1 MTEMLLNLFQVAHK
15 RRVRAAEQAKQV
27 KEILVASATNG
38 NEDNI
43 IIDDDNDEDGED
55 KDGRTNCFGSQ
66 PVSPSLMHG
75 SIRSHSQ
82 QSFPSHPNSLNSD
95 DERDHMGSDVEKDQ
109 RDEGKFFLLI
119 ISLFRCAKRD

>member
-1 MTEMLLNLFQVAHK
+1 M
-15 RRVRAAEQAKQV
+15 
-27 KEILVASATNG
+27 
-38 NEDNI
+38 
-43 IIDDDNDEDGED
+43 DGED
-55 KDGRTNCFGSQ
+55 KDGKANCFGSR

-119 ISLFRCAKRD
+119 IWLLRCTKYNAIKVSNIHFILPKGYDAAHLEF

>member
-1 MTEMLLNLFQVAHK
+1 M
-15 RRVRAAEQAKQV
+15 
-27 KEILVASATNG
+27 
-38 NEDNI
+38 
-43 IIDDDNDEDGED
+43 DGED
-55 KDGRTNCFGSQ
+55 KDGKANCFGSR

-109 RDEGKFFLLI
+109 RDEGKFFVNYQPTMICEGTRLRFQI
-119 ISLFRCAKRD
+119 FISYFQISCRL

>member
-109 RDEGKFFLLI
+109 RDEGKFFFANYQPI
-119 ISLFRCAKRD
+119 

>member
-1 MTEMLLNLFQVAHK
+1 M
-15 RRVRAAEQAKQV
+15 
-27 KEILVASATNG
+27 
-38 NEDNI
+38 
-43 IIDDDNDEDGED
+43 DGED
-55 KDGRTNCFGSQ
+55 KDGKANCFGSR

-109 RDEGKFFLLI
+109 RDEGKSFLLI
-119 ISLFRCAKRD
+119 ISLFRCAKDNAIKVSNIHFILPKEYDAAHLEF